1 MEQEENKEMVMYAYR
16 NSEGKLLWTSNL
28 DFAQLRA
35 DSYGTFKVYEE
46 KTKIKKKFTKY
57 LTKQNKC
64 RNFVKHFRSGR
75 HHIKIGRMSTLP
87 KPEKKTKKD
96 LTD

>member
-16 NSEGKLLWTSNL
+16 NSEGKLLWTS
-28 DFAQLRA
+28 
-35 DSYGTFKVYEE
+35 
-46 KTKIKKKFTKY
+46 KKKFTKY